1 MGKTHLQQGTGHEI
15 GKIIR
20 EIMLNKQAK
29 SLGELIGSSN
39 TEFANLADAAR
50 LRADLSEYL
59 RNNLDKSLADGFVHC
74 NIRDDG
80 TLVVIATSSEWASR
94 LRFEAQQFIDL
105 CRKQG
110 TLVRTVKVRVS
121 A

>member
-1 MGKTHLQQGTGHEI
+1 MGKTHLQQGTGHEFS
-15 GKIIR
+15 KIFR
-20 EIMLNKQAK
+20 EIMLKKSAK

-59 RNNLDKSLADGFVHC
+59 RNNMDKGLADGFVHC
-74 NIRDDG
+74 NIRDDN
-80 TLVVIATSSEWASR
+80 TLVIIATNSEWASR
-94 LRFEAQQFIDL
+94 LRFEAQHFIDL

-110 TLVRTVKVRVS
+110 TLVQTVKVRVS